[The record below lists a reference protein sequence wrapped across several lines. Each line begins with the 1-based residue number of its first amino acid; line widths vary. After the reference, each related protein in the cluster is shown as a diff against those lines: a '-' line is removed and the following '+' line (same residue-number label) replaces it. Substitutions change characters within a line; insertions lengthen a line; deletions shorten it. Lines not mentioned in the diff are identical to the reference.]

1 MESLQKMGIDL
12 KNPDS
17 LSNYNELKEL
27 MNSNELII
35 EDQGKSFE

>member
-17 LSNYNELKEL
+17 LSKYKELKEQ

-35 EDQGKSFE
+35 ED